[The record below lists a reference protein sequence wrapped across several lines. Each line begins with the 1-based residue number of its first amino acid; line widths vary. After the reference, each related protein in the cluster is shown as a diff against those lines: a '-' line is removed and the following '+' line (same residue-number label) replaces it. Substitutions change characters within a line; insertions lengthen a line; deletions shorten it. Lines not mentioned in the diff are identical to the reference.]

1 METSRHIL
9 RRSITSS
16 NNLSEIADDLPR
28 YGGQEV
34 ADFLDSVPMPSL
46 LRDGLAV
53 DNESTEQI
61 PAPERRSIDRR
72 HIGSRPVTTSRAI
85 EPGDV
90 LAGRYV
96 VIEKVDHCGMGLVY
110 KALDRHREKAGSPIP
125 WVALKLARA
134 AGGDTAEMSACLRQE
149 FLKLSQ
155 LNHPN
160 IVSVFDLDCHEG
172 LDFVVMEWLDGETL
186 AGVLSQIRSKRISL
200 GKATDI
206 IRSVARAL
214 AHAHDL
220 GIVHGDVKP
229 SNIFLT
235 GRRVIKVLDFG
246 SSGKSTADGGDAE
259 RNWATRAYAS
269 CEVLQGHTPQPSDDV
284 FALGVTAYCLLSGER
299 PFGDLDALAAREQG
313 VTAPPLPADSQE
325 SRAAVAHALCF
336 DAIHRP
342 GSARV
347 FLQEFDEPVRELA
360 DPLTPQSPVVAYG
373 ALAATLLASLVWWS
387 VQSSGGMPPD
397 VKTALDN
404 GNDALAEGRL
414 LEPDKDSALEYYSTV
429 LAAAPD
435 NAQALEGMNRIAE
448 QYLTQAREAIGANDA
463 QAAFDNLAVARQV
476 SPDHFGIAAI
486 EDLIAR
492 HARDFLVSARQAAA
506 TDMEQAER
514 FLLQAES
521 LLPADDPALT
531 QVRADLAQR
540 KIENEVDSLLRSI
553 DERIL
558 GERLTVPA
566 GDSAVDILRKAR
578 ELVPNDREVAL
589 AADRIM
595 TALLFQAMFAIS
607 NGNLDEAERF
617 IDAAKAMG
625 TKHLALVRA
634 EYELAKAR
642 RQALSAKASR

>member
-1 METSRHIL
+1 MT
-9 RRSITSS
+9 
-16 NNLSEIADDLPR
+16 A
-28 YGGQEV
+28 
-34 ADFLDSVPMPSL
+34 
-46 LRDGLAV
+46 
-53 DNESTEQI
+53 
-61 PAPERRSIDRR
+61 
-72 HIGSRPVTTSRAI
+72 SRAI
-85 EPGDV
+85 ETGDV
-90 LAGRYV
+90 VAGRYV

-125 WVALKLARA
+125 WVALKFARA
-134 AGGDTAEMSACLRQE
+134 AGGETAEMSACLRQE

-160 IVSVFDLDCHEG
+160 IVSAFDLDCHEG

-186 AGVLSQIRSKRISL
+186 ASVLSEIRSKRIAL
-200 GKATDI
+200 DKAIDI

-235 GRRVIKVLDFG
+235 GSRVIKVLDFG
-246 SSGKSTADGGDAE
+246 SSAKSTADGGDAE

-299 PFGDLDALAAREQG
+299 PFGDLDALAAREQR
-313 VTAPPLPADSQE
+313 VAVPPLPADSQDN
-325 SRAAVAHALCF
+325 RAAVAHALCF
-336 DAIHRP
+336 DAIDRA
-342 GSARV
+342 GNARV
-347 FLQEFDEPVRELA
+347 FLQEFDEPVSELA

-387 VQSSGGMPPD
+387 VQSIGGLPPD
-397 VKTALDN
+397 VKT
-404 GNDALAEGRL
+404 
-414 LEPDKDSALEYYSTV
+414 V
-429 LAAAPD
+429 AAAPD

-463 QAAFDNLAVARQV
+463 QAAVDNLALARQV
-476 SPDHFGIAAI
+476 SPDHFGIAVI

-514 FLLQAES
+514 LLLQAES

-531 QVRADLAQR
+531 QVRADLTQR

-558 GERLTVPA
+558 AERLTVPA

-578 ELVPNDREVAL
+578 ELAPSHREVAL

-607 NGNLDEAERF
+607 NGKLDDAERF
-617 IDAAKAMG
+617 IGAAKAMG

-642 RQALSAKASR
+642 RQALSAKTAR